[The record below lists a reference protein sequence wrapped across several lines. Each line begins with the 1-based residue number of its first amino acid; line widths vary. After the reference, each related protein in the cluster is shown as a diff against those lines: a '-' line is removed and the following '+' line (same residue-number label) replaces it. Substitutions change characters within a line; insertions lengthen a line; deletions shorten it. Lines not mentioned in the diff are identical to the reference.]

1 MAILLKPRVD
11 VRPFH
16 SFLKLKSFYEL
27 DFFFDYHSI
36 EDYTVLTIGSN
47 EERQNI
53 VKN

>member
-27 DFFFDYHSI
+27 DFI
-36 EDYTVLTIGSN
+36 LTIAAW
-47 EERQNI
+47 QI
-53 VKN
+53 IQH